1 MRNICTWVPPVVAAC
16 CVACAASRAPVRL
29 QPEQPT
35 TLRVGQVAALQLRE
49 QEDVAGSAGTSVVL
63 IKRSGEQGNQTYL
76 YRAVSVGD
84 QTLLVV
90 PTDLRDGDCVSCVTA
105 HYFIRVVR

>member
-1 MRNICTWVPPVVAAC
+1 L
-16 CVACAASRAPVRL
+16 RL

-35 TLRVGQVAALQLRE
+35 TLRVGQVAAVQLTE
-49 QEDVAGSAGTSVVL
+49 GEDVAGSAGTSLVL
-63 IKRSGEQGNQTYL
+63 IKRSRGPGTRTYL

-90 PTDLRDGDCVSCVTA
+90 PTNLHDGDCVSCVTA
-105 HYFIRVVR
+105 HYFVRVVQ